1 MLPTMHIV
9 KSARVP
15 WHTHGRAKRLRFSR
29 LSFCFLVRFFPVHPS
44 AYFSRK
50 ERKRA
55 TNRSNHMFQFHHCF
69 IFFSFELFI
78 QFIQFIHQFIFRNI
92 QKYKLERERDAH
104 RWKRFQLFPKLL
116 LPVIIYYYSSVRII
130 LAKNFNCQW
139 IVTIIKRIE
148 RDGKIDTL
156 NFQV

>member
-1 MLPTMHIV
+1 MFRGTHMAEQKGYDFLASPFVFSSAFSPYILLHIF
-9 KSARVP
+9 
-15 WHTHGRAKRLRFSR
+15 HE
-29 LSFCFLVRFFPVHPS
+29 
-44 AYFSRK
+44 RK
-50 ERKRA
+50 EKEQR
-55 TNRSNHMFQFHHCF
+55 TDPTICF
-69 IFFSFELFI
+69 NFITVLFFSFELFI

-116 LPVIIYYYSSVRII
+116 LPVIIYYYSSVRIM

>member
-1 MLPTMHIV
+1 MFRGTHMAEQKGYDFLASPFVFSSAFSPYILLHIF
-9 KSARVP
+9 
-15 WHTHGRAKRLRFSR
+15 HE
-29 LSFCFLVRFFPVHPS
+29 
-44 AYFSRK
+44 RK
-50 ERKRA
+50 EKEQR
-55 TNRSNHMFQFHHCF
+55 TDPTICFNFITVLFFFLSNY
-69 IFFSFELFI
+69 LFNL
-78 QFIQFIHQFIFRNI
+78 FNHQFIFRNI
-92 QKYKLERERDAH
+92 QKYKFEGKRDAH

-116 LPVIIYYYSSVRII
+116 LPVIIYYYSSVRIM